1 MVDRLRVTELDFDT
15 IKQNLK
21 NFLKQQSEFT
31 DYDFDGA
38 GLSILLDILA
48 YNTHYNAY
56 YLNMVANES
65 FLDTALLRDSVVSHA
80 KTLGYTP
87 YSTRA
92 PVAIVNFTID
102 STTTTPATATLPE
115 GYAFLS
121 NQIDSKAYNFV
132 VLNDTTVTKSNT
144 QFFFENLQIFEGQLI
159 TYSFIYDQGSNPK
172 QVFTLPD
179 TNIDTTTIK
188 VVVNP
193 SSSNTATATY
203 TKVTDV
209 LDISS
214 TSEVFFLQEERD
226 GNFQIYFG
234 NDVVGKALPDGA
246 IVSVTYLVT
255 AGTEANKANNFV
267 ATATVVDSLNNGLS
281 DFTITPVSA
290 ASGGAD
296 RESVDN
302 IKFSA
307 AARFS
312 TQNRL
317 VTFKDYETYILNN
330 YPNIDSIS
338 VWGGEENEPPI
349 YGKVLISMKPKENY
363 YISEAE
369 KRRIIDEIIKPK
381 AIIAVQAEILD
392 PEFLFI
398 LVDVEA
404 QYDARKTTNTEA
416 ILKERIRNAIINYS
430 NTFLNKFASKIID
443 SKLETAIDSV
453 DTNAIIGNEIEI
465 KVQKRFEPELNTPQS
480 YNIKFNVPLHRGT
493 VADRLSSTEFD
504 IVDSDGIRR
513 SVVFEE
519 VPQSFTGISSVQV
532 TNPGTGYT
540 STPTVTI
547 TGDGIG
553 ATAEAVVVNGTI
565 QSISVTNRG
574 IDYTRAIATISGGF
588 GFGAEAS
595 VIIDAAVGSLRT
607 IYYDTNAQR
616 QIVDSSAGT
625 INYNTGEVN
634 IDDINILS
642 VSSTDGL
649 IRLTIEADEG
659 IIESARNTIITVDE
673 TDPVSIV
680 VNLIKVS

>member
-159 TYSFIYDQGSNPK
+159 SYSFIYDQGSNPK

-214 TSEVFFLQEERD
+214 TSEVFFLQEERG

-504 IVDSDGIRR
+504 IVDSDGVRR

>member
-1 MVDRLRVTELDFDT
+1 MADRLRVTELDFDA

-214 TSEVFFLQEERD
+214 TSEVFFLQEERS
-226 GNFQIYFG
+226 GNF
-234 NDVVGKALPDGA
+234 
-246 IVSVTYLVT
+246 
-255 AGTEANKANNFV
+255 
-267 ATATVVDSLNNGLS
+267 
-281 DFTITPVSA
+281 
-290 ASGGAD
+290 
-296 RESVDN
+296 
-302 IKFSA
+302 
-307 AARFS
+307 
-312 TQNRL
+312 
-317 VTFKDYETYILNN
+317 
-330 YPNIDSIS
+330 
-338 VWGGEENEPPI
+338 
-349 YGKVLISMKPKENY
+349 
-363 YISEAE
+363 
-369 KRRIIDEIIKPK
+369 
-381 AIIAVQAEILD
+381 
-392 PEFLFI
+392 
-398 LVDVEA
+398 
-404 QYDARKTTNTEA
+404 
-416 ILKERIRNAIINYS
+416 S
-430 NTFLNKFASKIID
+430 NL
-443 SKLETAIDSV
+443 LW
-453 DTNAIIGNEIEI
+453 
-465 KVQKRFEPELNTPQS
+465 Q
-480 YNIKFNVPLHRGT
+480 
-493 VADRLSSTEFD
+493 
-504 IVDSDGIRR
+504 
-513 SVVFEE
+513 
-519 VPQSFTGISSVQV
+519 
-532 TNPGTGYT
+532 
-540 STPTVTI
+540 
-547 TGDGIG
+547 
-553 ATAEAVVVNGTI
+553 
-565 QSISVTNRG
+565 
-574 IDYTRAIATISGGF
+574 
-588 GFGAEAS
+588 
-595 VIIDAAVGSLRT
+595 
-607 IYYDTNAQR
+607 
-616 QIVDSSAGT
+616 
-625 INYNTGEVN
+625 
-634 IDDINILS
+634 
-642 VSSTDGL
+642 
-649 IRLTIEADEG
+649 
-659 IIESARNTIITVDE
+659 
-673 TDPVSIV
+673 
-680 VNLIKVS
+680 

>member
-1 MVDRLRVTELDFDT
+1 MADRLRVTELDFDA

-92 PVAIVNFTID
+92 PVAIINFTID

-281 DFTITPVSA
+281 DFIITPVSA

-680 VNLIKVS
+680 VNLTKVS

>member
-1 MVDRLRVTELDFDT
+1 M
-15 IKQNLK
+15 
-21 NFLKQQSEFT
+21 
-31 DYDFDGA
+31 
-38 GLSILLDILA
+38 
-48 YNTHYNAY
+48 
-56 YLNMVANES
+56 
-65 FLDTALLRDSVVSHA
+65 LRDSVVSHA

-214 TSEVFFLQEERD
+214 TSEVFFLQEERG

-595 VIIDAAVGSLRT
+595 VIIGAAVGSLRT

-642 VSSTDGL
+642 VSSADGL

-673 TDPVSIV
+673 TDPVSIF
-680 VNLIKVS
+680 VNLTKVS